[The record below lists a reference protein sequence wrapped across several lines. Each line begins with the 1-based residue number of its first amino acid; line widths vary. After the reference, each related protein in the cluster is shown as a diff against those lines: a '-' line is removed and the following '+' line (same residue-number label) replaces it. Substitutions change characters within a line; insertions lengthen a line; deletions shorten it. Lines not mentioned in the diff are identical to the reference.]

1 MIWRDMKATTELG
14 RTYRALCRTT
24 WYTSNRRVKT
34 ITDFNDTGDDGVLGG
49 IRWSKSKQSAPHF
62 RQTTTSTSPYSRI
75 IGRTHSWHH
84 TNSVQALKPRECWP
98 VGLLTPT
105 SNFNEVDIA
114 PRTSLGRRFTI
125 CLVYYSLK
133 CNNWTFC
140 NVSNIC
146 YCITVLTKSN
156 RNCHQLA

>member
-1 MIWRDMKATTELG
+1 MPMVSYQRLQKPLKRWYYWAYYSASRWHSMMWRDMKATTELG

-34 ITDFNDTGDDGVLGG
+34 ITDFNETGDDGVLGG

-75 IGRTHSWHH
+75 MGRTHSWHH

-105 SNFNEVDIA
+105 SNFNEVDIVPHHLA
-114 PRTSLGRRFTI
+114 GDSRF
-125 CLVYYSLK
+125 V
-133 CNNWTFC
+133 
-140 NVSNIC
+140 
-146 YCITVLTKSN
+146 
-156 RNCHQLA
+156 